1 MFNYPLQN
9 PCYLEHVMKG
19 CWVPK
24 CRCCGV
30 AGRAHGDVLGKAIAV
45 DVATAAAVGQIF
57 V

>member
-1 MFNYPLQN
+1 
-9 PCYLEHVMKG
+9 MKE

-30 AGRAHGDVLGKAIAV
+30 ARRAHGDVLGKAVAV
-45 DVATAAAVGQIF
+45 DVATATAAVGQIF